1 MLRGLQLRQNGARG
15 PEGSDRQ
22 RNGGGTLKISAAPG
36 ITSGAGAGSGRAE
49 MVAARRRGVPGVPT
63 RPIVNG
69 TAAGPA
75 SQSASI
81 GNLLRQARRCR
92 IWSIKKGGRVIL
104 LARPDF
110 SNFTTAEVK
119 PTMSSWSCRYQKAAS
134 PQLRACVCLL
144 ATLTLVT
151 SSPKVTTPGTLIVTV
166 LSDLDPLRGA
176 TRR

>member
-1 MLRGLQLRQNGARG
+1 MT
-15 PEGSDRQ
+15 GSSCACH
-22 RNGGGTLKISAAPG
+22 GMAG
-36 ITSGAGAGSGRAE
+36 IGSGGRRRPCCE
-49 MVAARRRGVPGVPT
+49 VPARRRGVPGVPT

-134 PQLRACVCLL
+134 PQSRACVCLL

-151 SSPKVTTPGTLIVTV
+151 SSPKVTTPGTLIVMV
-166 LSDLDPLRGA
+166 
-176 TRR
+176 